1 MRRTHQEPLPTTR
14 RRRGALRVR
23 SFALYLA
30 AASCLF
36 GGCRRGSSED
46 SVRLPAQNIESPSGP
61 GSAEPDLYTTSD
73 GKIYLSWIEPL
84 GKGHALRFSVRADGG
99 WSAPKVVATGDD
111 WFINWA
117 DFPSIIAAPGGV
129 LAAHWLRKSGAG
141 TYDYDV
147 AVGRSL
153 DGGTSWSSGATPYKD
168 NTKGEHGF
176 VSMLPWSGD
185 DVLVVWLDGR
195 HLAAE
200 GASEGE
206 HGQSAMMLRMAIV
219 DRTNQARDEASL
231 DDRVCDC
238 CQTSAALTTSGA
250 VIAYRDRSD
259 REIRDIST
267 MRVLRDGRT
276 TEPRL
281 VGEDSWEINGCPVNG
296 PSLAAD
302 GNRVAVVWF
311 TGADDLARVHV
322 AFSDDEGETFAPP
335 IRIDDGDPIGRVGI
349 VLFHDGS
356 AVVSW
361 MEYAGDGAD
370 IRLRRVRPDGR
381 PENSHTLA
389 RSSVDRASGFPA
401 IASNGHEVLVAWTEI
416 GDPSRVRAASLRLE

>member
-1 MRRTHQEPLPTTR
+1 MRPTNFDSLATNR
-14 RRRGALRVR
+14 GRRGALRVR
-23 SFALYLA
+23 MFALYLA

-36 GGCRRGSSED
+36 GGCRRGSPET
-46 SVRLPAQNIESPSGP
+46 SVRLPAQIIDSPTGP

-73 GKIYLSWIEPL
+73 GKIYLSWIEPV
-84 GKGHALRFSVRADGG
+84 GTGHALRFSVRADGG

-117 DFPSIIAAPGGV
+117 DFPSVIATPGGA

-168 NTKGEHGF
+168 KTKGEHGF
-176 VSMLPWSGD
+176 VSMLPWSGN

-200 GASEGE
+200 GDGESE
-206 HGQSAMMLRMAIV
+206 HSRSAMMLRMAIV
-219 DRTNQARDEASL
+219 DRNNQARGETSL

-250 VIAYRDRSD
+250 VIAYRDRAD
-259 REIRDIST
+259 GEIRDISI
-267 MRVLRDGRT
+267 MRVLRDGRM
-276 TEPRL
+276 TEPRP
-281 VGEDSWEINGCPVNG
+281 VGTDGWEINGCPVNG

-302 GNRVAVVWF
+302 GDRVAIVWF
-311 TGADDLARVHV
+311 TAADDLARVNV
-322 AFSDDEGETFAPP
+322 AFSGDEGETFAPP
-335 IRIDDGDPIGRVGI
+335 IRIDDGEPMGRVGI
-349 VLFHDGS
+349 ALLQDGS

-361 MEYAGDGAD
+361 MEYVGDGAD
-370 IRLRRVRPDGR
+370 IRLRRVLPDGR

-401 IASNGHEVLVAWTEI
+401 IASNGHEVLVAWTEV